1 VPGPGRCTAG
11 GCRPGPR
18 VGAGTWPVDHLQ
30 AQADM
35 GAVQQIAQQLG
46 ELADV
51 PGQGLAPGVVGELSQ
66 LRASP
71 GVKGGPQP
79 ASEAMSRCLQVVGDE
94 RICRA
99 LPDGELDI
107 RLEDADQRGR
117 RGVTRVWGRG
127 RGGRGVRSWRAPRR
141 SVEKGHAGREEG
153 DARRHEAPC
162 QARSPSCWRSQGI
175 RSETAR

>member
-1 VPGPGRCTAG
+1 
-11 GCRPGPR
+11 
-18 VGAGTWPVDHLQ
+18 
-30 AQADM
+30 M

-117 RGVTRVWGRG
+117 RGVTRVWGAWAG
-127 RGGRGVRSWRAPRR
+127 RSWRAFMEGSEAISGERPCRPR
-141 SVEKGHAGREEG
+141 GG
-153 DARRHEAPC
+153 
-162 QARSPSCWRSQGI
+162 
-175 RSETAR
+175 